1 MKLLRRPAAAEQ
13 RLPRSS
19 SSGSIPAV
27 HPAPAPRT
35 VAPPAIPMQAPC
47 SSSSSS
53 HHSWS
58 PASPRLLA
66 PCHAFAALPSG
77 PFPEGTTDTTA
88 AAATAATSAT
98 SAAALAE
105 ALAWRPR
112 LPPAS
117 ELLCALIAAAVTA
130 TAAVLLP
137 PSSLRLPTVLPVPPA
152 AHRVACLALLFAV
165 LLSWMRGVLLER
177 LYYDQGKPAHEL
189 GDQDSHFSVLCD
201 GTIEAHYKS
210 ALWGSQVHNPDRQAA
225 KDRLAP
231 AAPDPQNPA
240 PERGAWALHC
250 YHGFG
255 ANLYSFDPV
264 LRRLSAA
271 VPALVTSHDMPGF
284 GLTSRPRPGPAYF
297 LTTNGRLGRQ
307 VQDLEL
313 RKAGLLPTPA
323 VSAAGSQ
330 LTKASW
336 GAGSVTL
343 PPQSPGAS
351 SVTLSSLGSQASLPS
366 QSSLPAD
373 AASQQ
378 AFRPEGGSGV
388 SSSGSL
394 AALEEGAAAAAAGAG
409 ARVKRVLVGHSMG
422 CICAALQVCTAVAHC
437 CACAVYTFM
446 PSHDTNFTGP
456 GTRLPWHP
464 RSMTPPFADTPL
476 C

>member
-13 RLPRSS
+13 RVPRSS

-53 HHSWS
+53 HHSWN
-58 PASPRLLA
+58 PASPRPLA
-66 PCHAFAALPSG
+66 PCHAFAASPSG

-137 PSSLRLPTVLPVPPA
+137 SSLRLPAVLPVPPA
-152 AHRVACLALLFAV
+152 AHRAACLALLFAV

-189 GDQDSHFSVLCD
+189 GDQDSHFSMLCD
-201 GTIEAHYKS
+201 GTIEAHYKA

-231 AAPDPQNPA
+231 APPEPQNPA

-313 RKAGLLPTPA
+313 RKAGLLSTPA
-323 VSAAGSQ
+323 ASAAGSQ

-343 PPQSPGAS
+343 PPPSPGAS

-366 QSSLPAD
+366 QSSLSAD
-373 AASQQ
+373 SATQQ
-378 AFRPEGGSGV
+378 AFRPEGGAGG

-394 AALEEGAAAAAAGAG
+394 AALEEGATAAAAGGEAGAG

-422 CICAALQVCTAVAHC
+422 CICAALQVG
-437 CACAVYTFM
+437 
-446 PSHDTNFTGP
+446 TGC
-456 GTRLPWHP
+456 GTLLRLCLF
-464 RSMTPPFADTPL
+464 SVCVL
-476 C
+476 L